1 MCGPLCPIGLIGGM
15 ALARWLGVSDLV
27 LGLWIG
33 ALIVSVTVVTVKWL
47 AKYGKDFKGSFWT
60 ILVLTI
66 AITAFS
72 VKGQLVWT
80 GPGLILG
87 LPPVVAGILF
97 GSLLIYV
104 IDVVNKA
111 LIAKNADKVFFP
123 YQKLVAPVVGV
134 LAVSLIVHFFLSQ

>member
-47 AKYGKDFKGSFWT
+47 AKYGKDFEGSFWT
-60 ILVLTI
+60 ILALTI

-80 GPGLILG
+80 GPGRILG
-87 LPPVVAGILF
+87 LPPVLAGILF
-97 GSLLIYV
+97 GSLLIYA
-104 IDVVNKA
+104 IDAANKT
-111 LIAKNADKVFFP
+111 LIARNGDRVYFP
-123 YQKLVAPVVGV
+123 YQKLAAPIAGV
-134 LAVSLIVHFFLSQ
+134 LVVSLIVHFFFSK